1 MRAKS
6 NLFQINGVPML
17 AQDAEVVS
25 GFEDLDASDA
35 GRDESGFMHRIVGRY
50 KVGSWKFEYSHLTE
64 EEKAEQ
70 ATLRRL
76 YIDSFKESLEG
87 QLSSITV
94 VEKDG
99 SRHKLE
105 KKQ

>member
-1 MRAKS
+1 MVTKE
-6 NLFQINGVPML
+6 QIERINAL
-17 AQDAEVVS
+17 ARKQREV
-25 GFEDLDASDA
+25 G
-35 GRDESGFMHRIVGRY
+35 
-50 KVGSWKFEYSHLTE
+50 LTE
-64 EEKAEQ
+64 EEKTEQ

-87 QLSSITV
+87 QLASITV

>member
-1 MRAKS
+1 MVTKE
-6 NLFQINGVPML
+6 QIERINAL
-17 AQDAEVVS
+17 ARKQREV
-25 GFEDLDASDA
+25 G
-35 GRDESGFMHRIVGRY
+35 
-50 KVGSWKFEYSHLTE
+50 LTE

-70 ATLRRL
+70 AALRRL

-87 QLSSITV
+87 QLASITV